1 MEIPKKYEDY
11 YIECPHCEFLN
22 VFEVDFINK
31 RRFRCVHCLYT
42 VHLDIKRDDDHLP
55 LPRRNVAHAT
65 PPRCIYCGKEVSNI
79 AHGPMHWPCSLPYYR
94 KKDIE
99 DADRRRW
106 ADGTALTEGR
116 AMVSLRSFV
125 DELAEA
131 RGAFFATP
139 NPRKAEPVRDSA
151 ELRYRIGMSNPDT
164 EIEEC
169 CLEREEA
176 AYFLEVKLKVG
187 DERLL
192 RELIRDSY
200 AALTAGRHGTR
211 LKLSFTASELAT
223 IAPPFRF
230 AEEVILE
237 VEETGG
243 ARLTDDLDSRFGF
256 FGYSNPALDAKGEL
270 GLSFAHQHPYTR
282 GLIVKELLLE
292 QCDLFLKTNDMEAFS
307 GIPLERVH
315 DGICHRTH
323 TRHLP
328 ELEAILGPLNSREYF
343 GVSKEDGERGRS
355 CVARHLRMLDRDDD
369 RLIRDL
375 LIRGYHIIEDQIGV
389 GEAAEDGSSDGYGM
403 DMAGDESMPKTAAE
417 RMLVFGFTALDLPLE
432 YLPEARNTRLLKV
445 SGFGKGRGRRNELIL
460 DAELSDEDLDPAA
473 RVAIRVNLDKPD
485 LVDIQEKILETFGV
499 TFTAPA
505 DPDTAG
511 NRRKPIEHE
520 Y

>member
-1 MEIPKKYEDY
+1 MEIPKKYEDH

-22 VFEVDFINK
+22 VFEVEFINK

-42 VHLDIKRDDDHLP
+42 VHLDIQRDDDHLP
-55 LPRRNVAHAT
+55 VARRYVAHAT
-65 PPRCIYCGKEVSNI
+65 PPRCIYCGKEVIDAS
-79 AHGPMHWPCSLPYYR
+79 HGAVHAPCILAYYR
-94 KKDIE
+94 KKRIE

-116 AMVSLRSFV
+116 TVVSLRNFV

-131 RGAFFATP
+131 RGAFFARP
-139 NPRKAEPVRDSA
+139 NPREAEPMRDSA

-169 CLEREEA
+169 CLEREDA
-176 AYFLEVKLKVG
+176 AYSLKVELKVD

-200 AALTAGRHGTR
+200 AVLTAGRRGTR

-223 IAPPFRF
+223 IAPPIRF
-230 AEEVILE
+230 AEEVVLE

-243 ARLTDDLDSRFGF
+243 ARFTDDLDSRFGL
-256 FGYSNPALDAKGEL
+256 FGYFNPGLDAEGEL
-270 GLSFAHQHPYTR
+270 GLSFARHHPYTR
-282 GLIVKELLLE
+282 GLVVKELLLE
-292 QCDLFLKTNDMEAFS
+292 QCDLFLNSRDMEAVS
-307 GIPLERVH
+307 GIPLVKEH

-328 ELEAILGPLNSREYF
+328 ELEAVLGPLNSREYF
-343 GVSKEDGERGRS
+343 GVSEEGEERGRS
-355 CVARHLRMLDRDDD
+355 CVARYLRMLDRDDD

-375 LIRGYHIIEDQIGV
+375 LIRGHRIIEDQIGV
-389 GEAAEDGSSDGYGM
+389 GEPAEDGAFDGCGM
-403 DMAGDESMPKTAAE
+403 DMAGEESMPKAAGE
-417 RMLVFGFTALDLPLE
+417 RKLVFGYTALDLPFE
-432 YLPEARNTRLLKV
+432 YVPEARNTRLLQV
-445 SGFGKGRGRRNELIL
+445 SAFGRGEAPRNEVIL
-460 DAELSDEDLDPAA
+460 DAELSEPEWDLAA
-473 RVAIRVNLDKPD
+473 RVNIRVDLDRPD
-485 LVDIQEKILETFGV
+485 LMDIQEKILETFGV

-505 DPDTAG
+505 EPDTAG
-511 NRRKPIEHE
+511 YIRKPIKHE